1 MDISYS
7 ARTRSAV
14 SSARGSRVFRSRWN
28 ATRMRRQLDAL
39 NGWPVSQLRYILA
52 RHHQGDGAMAA
63 RTSMLHI
70 RVDDDLKAEATEK
83 LAKIGLTVS
92 DDVRI
97 LLTRIA
103 REGALSRRLPG
114 DQEVCV
120 HCFRSKEK

>member
-28 ATRMRRQLDAL
+28 ATRMRRQLDAP
-39 NGWPVSQLRYILA
+39 NGLFVSQLRYILA

-83 LAKIGLTVS
+83 LANRSEEHTSELQS
-92 DDVRI
+92 LMRI
-97 LLTRIA
+97 SYAVFCLKKKTTTL
-103 REGALSRRLPG
+103 
-114 DQEVCV
+114 
-120 HCFRSKEK
+120 KK

>member
-28 ATRMRRQLDAL
+28 ATRMRRQLDAP
-39 NGWPVSQLRYILA
+39 NGLFVSQLRYILA

-83 LAKIGLTVS
+83 IANMGLN
-92 DDVRI
+92 VRHE
-97 LLTRIA
+97 A
-103 REGALSRRLPG
+103 RRGGQEWGSRGRSRGARY
-114 DQEVCV
+114 
-120 HCFRSKEK
+120 